1 MKLWQYVTQVTG
13 AEWPKAYQPKSPC
26 PTLKF
31 IDAVTSVLGVIEERA
46 RMEASRQGAG
56 AKIVADHTLPREER
70 RAHLEQMLLALDKTP
85 EDPKQ
90 LEADLLLTSGMTPEV
105 EKRHEEPDA
114 ISRLFAQSS
123 ANDAVVAEVDDP
135 FLEDEAEEEREPPKM
150 IPGHE
155 MLGDTPVVFQPQ
167 NVMTMARVG
176 QPLSEVASQA
186 DVFIRYKC
194 RKGECKTCAVNIDG
208 KWVSACQTKI
218 PHRAPNQPFEVR
230 VRQLSTTKQTEE
242 EKAAFFSPQSVY
254 DGFFNNAIGML
265 GFAKEGMAADPDFV
279 HRMEKEKLIEELTAK
294 AKGRKTAGKASL
306 RGSSASPGKVSH
318 EAPVVEQGGS
328 SAKFLLPGLAAA
340 TAGLMRPFRKR

>member
-1 MKLWQYVTQVTG
+1 M
-13 AEWPKAYQPKSPC
+13 
-26 PTLKF
+26 
-31 IDAVTSVLGVIEERA
+31 IR
-46 RMEASRQGAG
+46 
-56 AKIVADHTLPREER
+56 
-70 RAHLEQMLLALDKTP
+70 
-85 EDPKQ
+85 
-90 LEADLLLTSGMTPEV
+90 TSGMTPELD
-105 EKRHEEPDA
+105 EALRQTEASPADKEAHQEAGQDDL
-114 ISRLFAQSS
+114 SFAG
-123 ANDAVVAEVDDP
+123 AVAEFSDFHDP
-135 FLEDEAEEEREPPKM
+135 AIDSEKAPPTM

-155 MLGDTPVVFQPQ
+155 LLGDTPVVFHPQ

-230 VRQLSTTKQTEE
+230 VRQLSTKAQSDE

-265 GFAKEGMAADPDFV
+265 GFAKEGLAADPEFV
-279 HRMEKEKLIEELTAK
+279 HRMEREKLIEELTAK

-306 RGSSASPGKVSH
+306 RGSNASPDKASH
-318 EAPVVEQGGS
+318 EAPAVEPEGS
-328 SAKFLLPGLAAA
+328 SAKFLVPAFSAA